1 MKLAAF
7 IKLYPSTYVTLEEY
21 TPNLQKIYT
30 YLGKT
35 SAEKNVYFGPLFF
48 GRQKRRFARITEN
61 ISTMIMMVAMIIMMR
76 IMVIL
81 MMIMK
86 KITKTSQELRMLSSV
101 TINCQV
107 LNCQNCNQLLKS
119 HKSPGLSFQLSK
131 WQKQL
136 SELWKLSSIVKNCK
150 KN

>member
-48 GRQKRRFARITEN
+48 RTSKTTFCAYNRKHFYDDNDGCNDNYDEN
-61 ISTMIMMVAMIIMMR
+61 YGHFDDDY
-76 IMVIL
+76 
-81 MMIMK
+81 
-86 KITKTSQELRMLSSV
+86 E
-101 TINCQV
+101 
-107 LNCQNCNQLLKS
+107 
-119 HKSPGLSFQLSK
+119 
-131 WQKQL
+131 
-136 SELWKLSSIVKNCK
+136 KNY
-150 KN
+150 

>member
-1 MKLAAF
+1 MKLAVF

-61 ISTMIMMVAMIIMMR
+61 ISKMIMMVAMIIMMR

-81 MMIMK
+81 MIIIK
-86 KITKTSQELRMLSSV
+86 KIIKKH
-101 TINCQV
+101 TIT
-107 LNCQNCNQLLKS
+107 
-119 HKSPGLSFQLSK
+119 
-131 WQKQL
+131 
-136 SELWKLSSIVKNCK
+136 VKFE
-150 KN
+150 